1 MNAKT
6 RYKWILNALL
16 AAGFLFTFLLDLT
29 GLVFH
34 QWLGLAVGAVA
45 VMHLVNHWAW
55 VKAISAR
62 FLDSANNRS
71 RLYYVLDAVLGAGML
86 LIVLSGV
93 LISTWLGV
101 MGTAFDILRTLHIL
115 ISIITLAA
123 LVLKLV
129 LHWKCIAAETRKLVA
144 GVPAVPSVSP
154 VAHCAGAVSRRDAL
168 KVIGAV
174 SLAGGV
180 AMVKALS
187 SLRAVDDLVLAASL
201 PQDLPAPVVTTKSA
215 AQPAALPTQAAP
227 SALPTAQPTQAPSQP
242 VANCVVRCS
251 RACSYP
257 GSCRRYTDANKNG
270 RCDLGECL

>member
-1 MNAKT
+1 MNTKN
-6 RYKWILNALL
+6 RYKWILNVLL
-16 AAGFLFTFLLDLT
+16 AAGFLFTYLLDFT

-45 VMHLVNHWAW
+45 LLHLVNHWAW
-55 VKAISAR
+55 VKAITAR
-62 FLDSANNRS
+62 FFDTANNRS
-71 RLYYVLDAVLGAGML
+71 RLYYVLDAVVGAGML
-86 LIVLSGV
+86 LIVFSGV

-115 ISIITLAA
+115 ISIVTLAA
-123 LVLKLV
+123 LILKLV
-129 LHWKCIAAETRKLVA
+129 LHWKCIATETRKW
-144 GVPAVPSVSP
+144 VSKAPVVSSGIP
-154 VAHCAGAVSRRDAL
+154 VAQCAGAVSRRDAL

-187 SLRAVDDLVLAASL
+187 SLRAADDLVLAATL
-201 PQDLPAPVVTTKSA
+201 PQELPAPAVTTKPSAQSA
-215 AQPAALPTQAAP
+215 AMPTQAAP
-227 SALPTAQPTQAPSQP
+227 TALPTQIANQQ

-251 RACSYP
+251 RSCSYP

>member
-1 MNAKT
+1 MNTKN

-16 AAGFLFTFLLDLT
+16 AAGFMFTFLLDLT

-34 QWLGLAVGAVA
+34 QWLGLAVGAVS
-45 VMHLVNHWAW
+45 VLHLVNHWAW
-55 VKAISAR
+55 VKAISMR

-71 RLYYVLDAVLGAGML
+71 RLYYVLDIILGGGML
-86 LIVLSGV
+86 LIVFSGV

-101 MGTAFDILRTLHIL
+101 MGTAFEILRTLHIL
-115 ISIITLAA
+115 ISIITLTA
-123 LVLKLV
+123 LVLKLG
-129 LHWKCIAAETRKLVA
+129 LHWKCIAIEMRKWVTKA
-144 GVPAVPSVSP
+144 PAVPS
-154 VAHCAGAVSRRDAL
+154 ANLLTQCAGAVSRRDAL

-187 SLRAVDDLVLAASL
+187 SLRAADDLVLAATL
-201 PQDLPAPVVTTKSA
+201 PQELPAPTVTSK
-215 AQPAALPTQAAP
+215 PASQTALLPTQTAP
-227 SALPTAQPTQAPSQP
+227 SALPTAQPTQLPSQP